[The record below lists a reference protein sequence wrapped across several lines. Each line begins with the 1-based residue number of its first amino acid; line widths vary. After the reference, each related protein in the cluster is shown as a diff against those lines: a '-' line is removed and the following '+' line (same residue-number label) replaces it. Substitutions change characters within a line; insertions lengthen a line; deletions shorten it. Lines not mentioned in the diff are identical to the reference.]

1 MCYKCKSCDLKWER
15 SNGKGKIYSW
25 VTFTREVNPLYSVP
39 FEVVLVEMDDAE
51 GVRIIS
57 NMLDTDPDELY
68 IDMPVEVDFVDVPPE
83 HVIPIFK
90 KRVS

>member
-1 MCYKCKSCDLKWER
+1 M
-15 SNGKGKIYSW
+15 
-25 VTFTREVNPLYSVP
+25 P

-57 NMLDTDPDELY
+57 NMLDTDPYELY
-68 IDMPVEVDFVDVPPE
+68 IDMPVEVDVIDVPPKFGL
-83 HVIPIFK
+83 PIFK